1 MNKPTLL
8 SPWFVVVKYE
18 EDVTEDSK
26 YCLLPE
32 WYIAQEGDNPTWSF
46 DRKQAMLFNS
56 IHSAHRVA
64 LAEGAYVIV
73 VADEKDLKEY
83 RDA

>member
-8 SPWFVVVKYE
+8 SPWFVVMRYRSLAMLGQ
-18 EDVTEDSK
+18 T
-26 YCLLPE
+26 E
-32 WYIAQEGDNPTWSF
+32 WYTSAEDAEEVWSE

-64 LAEGAYVIV
+64 RAEGAYAIV
-73 VADEKDLKEY
+73 VATEEDLKEY